1 MVIYHELLIT
11 FTAEQ
16 PRLVSPLLRN
26 LGSSPRRLLP
36 QQSPILGRVAQDG
49 NDDPYLPDTN
59 IVPHTNLS

>member
-1 MVIYHELLIT
+1 MVIHHELLIT

-16 PRLVSPLLRN
+16 LRLVSPLLRN

-49 NDDPYLPDTN
+49 NDDDDARST
-59 IVPHTNLS
+59 